1 MLFYNKAIFER
12 VFDHRGK
19 YWYKNIKEIPLYFK
33 LMHHLIKYGY
43 DEYARWETYNWFI
56 DTMKSVLTKYN
67 SNRYGTKI
75 ITGNWFDIEEN
86 EKAWNDVINRMIE
99 LLDLMDGSNPKY
111 DTEEYDTDYEK
122 KDSEMEA
129 AKEEFFQ
136 LFSEYFYYLWD

>member
-1 MLFYNKAIFER
+1 
-12 VFDHRGK
+12 
-19 YWYKNIKEIPLYFK
+19 
-33 LMHHLIKYGY
+33 MHHLIKYGY
-43 DEYARWETYNWFI
+43 DEYATWETYNWFI

-67 SNRYGTKI
+67 SNRYGIKI
-75 ITGNWFDIEEN
+75 ITGNWSDIEEN

-99 LLDLMDGSNPKY
+99 LLDLMDRSNPKY